1 MKKAS
6 HVLKF
11 QCGEVVTQIFEIMEK
26 NIPTH
31 GDPDKINWGT
41 FSDLIK
47 QIIPTTL
54 EDKMDLFLTSFVPKE
69 YDGRANEYEFSQD
82 EILSTCKSCLGMLF
96 KEQHDVF
103 FKEISENYAKIIYEI
118 LGIKWSDDP

>member
-1 MKKAS
+1 
-6 HVLKF
+6 
-11 QCGEVVTQIFEIMEK
+11 MEK

-54 EDKMDLFLTSFVPKE
+54 EDKMDDSIIQFLLK
-69 YDGRANEYEFSQD
+69 Y
-82 EILSTCKSCLGMLF
+82 
-96 KEQHDVF
+96 
-103 FKEISENYAKIIYEI
+103 
-118 LGIKWSDDP
+118 

>member
-1 MKKAS
+1 MVYTSFVSIYILSQLENPSFLEARQLKELGQIDLETIKKAS

-26 NIPTH
+26 NIPSH
-31 GDPDKINWGT
+31 GEPDKINWGT
-41 FSDLIK
+41 FSDLIR

-69 YDGRANEYEFSQD
+69 YDGR
-82 EILSTCKSCLGMLF
+82 T
-96 KEQHDVF
+96 
-103 FKEISENYAKIIYEI
+103 
-118 LGIKWSDDP
+118 